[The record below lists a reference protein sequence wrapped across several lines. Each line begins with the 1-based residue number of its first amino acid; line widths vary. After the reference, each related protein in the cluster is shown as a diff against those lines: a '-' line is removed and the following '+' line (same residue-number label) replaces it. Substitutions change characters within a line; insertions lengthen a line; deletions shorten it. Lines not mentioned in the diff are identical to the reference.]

1 MSKLK
6 QIHKPSDLPTALHLL
21 NRPDV
26 PTVALAGGIHLVPQ
40 LPKHVQ
46 ELVDL
51 QDLALDQMTG
61 DEHTITVGAM
71 TRLQTLVEHPDLPQ
85 VIREGARRSGP
96 NTFRNQGTVGGVLV
110 GAAADSELLAALLVY
125 EAQVTVQRLE
135 GEQRLAL
142 ADFLAGVPEH
152 LTGGLLTA
160 VHFARHGAGAAA
172 RVARTPA
179 DTPIVAV
186 VGRQLADGELR
197 LAACGVADTPL
208 IIDPDHV
215 TSLQPPSDFR
225 GSSEYR
231 LHLVQV
237 LCRRVQRQLSMTQG
251 G

>member
-6 QIHKPSDLPTALHLL
+6 QIHKPTDLPTALYLL

-26 PTVALAGGIHLVPQ
+26 PTVALAGGIHLVPH

-61 DEHTITVGAM
+61 DEHTI
-71 TRLQTLVEHPDLPQ
+71 
-85 VIREGARRSGP
+85 REGARRSGP
-96 NTFRNQGTVGGVLV
+96 NTFRNQGTLGGVVV

-142 ADFLAGVPEH
+142 AEFLADVPRH

-186 VGRQLADGELR
+186 VGRQLADGGLR
-197 LAACGVADTPL
+197 LAACGVAETPV
-208 IIDPDHV
+208 IIDPDHL

-231 LHLVQV
+231 LHLVRV
-237 LCRRVQRQLSMTQG
+237 LCRRVQQQLATAQG
-251 G
+251 D